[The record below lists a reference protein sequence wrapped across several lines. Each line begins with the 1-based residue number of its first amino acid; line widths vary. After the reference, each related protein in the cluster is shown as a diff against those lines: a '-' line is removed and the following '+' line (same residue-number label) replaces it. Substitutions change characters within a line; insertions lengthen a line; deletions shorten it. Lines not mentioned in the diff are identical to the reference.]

1 MSTKKHKKSNTDH
14 DEDTADKIAEA
25 ATRLF
30 AEKGYDGVSTKEICD
45 LAKVNISSLH
55 YHFETKEKLFLHIFE
70 GQAERFLETLKPLMS
85 VPDTLEETR
94 VRLEIFVEGVFDFY
108 TKKRDISR
116 IIQQENWLDTARS
129 QEVFDMFNP
138 LIKHIHNFFIDLQ
151 KKKFIQKE
159 LSPDILTTIFLR
171 FLRPHFD
178 TLNAK
183 KKACIKVDFEKPEDL
198 SRFTKQFVHVFL
210 YGISKKD

>member
-1 MSTKKHKKSNTDH
+1 MSTKRHKKSTAEH
-14 DEDTADKIAEA
+14 DDDTPDRIAEA
-25 ATRLF
+25 AIQLF

-70 GQAERFLETLKPLMS
+70 GQADLFLETLKPLMS
-85 VPDTLEETR
+85 VPDTIEETR
-94 VRLEIFVEGVFDFY
+94 IRLEMFVEGVFDCY
-108 TKKRDISR
+108 RKNREISR
-116 IIQQENWLDTARS
+116 IIQQENWLETTRS
-129 QEVFDMFNP
+129 QEIFNMFNP
-138 LIKHIHNFFIDLQ
+138 LIKHIHNFFIELQ

-159 LSPDILTTIFLR
+159 LSADILTSIFLR

-178 TLNAK
+178 TLNTK

-198 SRFTKQFVHVFL
+198 SRFTKQFVYVFL
-210 YGISKKD
+210 HGISKKD